1 MAPRSEAESLK
12 VTPVM
17 TATPFARAFSHLQI
31 LPFSLPP
38 PHPHPHPIAFVNP
51 AEGFYVKIS
60 AVIRPET

>member
-1 MAPRSEAESLK
+1 MAPRSKAESLK

-38 PHPHPHPIAFVNP
+38 PHPHPYRTAFVNP
-51 AEGFYVKIS
+51 AEGFNVKIS